1 MSWISQ
7 DSPGVVRGWARVFQV
22 PTATERLAA
31 APLEV
36 VVPEAPVEAEVDAE
50 AVPLFWRVDLPEAQ
64 GGAVGWPGSKALSHC
79 HLGISAEKIRLWPPE
94 SRNDGGLSESWARQ
108 LGLVKFGMKI
118 YIMNHYD
125 MDPYGSVVHS
135 VHLQS
140 RGEHMT
146 WHTHASNIKREYM

>member
-36 VVPEAPVEAEVDAE
+36 AVPEAPVEAEVDAE

-79 HLGISAEKIRLWPPE
+79 HLGISAEKIRL
-94 SRNDGGLSESWARQ
+94 
-108 LGLVKFGMKI
+108 
-118 YIMNHYD
+118 
-125 MDPYGSVVHS
+125 
-135 VHLQS
+135 
-140 RGEHMT
+140 
-146 WHTHASNIKREYM
+146 